1 MSLYHSYH
9 SLIAGSAQQLAI
21 ATASATVSST
31 LPGATTGVRVVA
43 NTGCWYRVDG
53 SAAATSGAFLPAN
66 VIEYTPCGSSA
77 QISVLAAT
85 TAGTF
90 WLTPVCG

>member
-1 MSLYHSYH
+1 MSIYHSYH
-9 SLIAGSAQQLAI
+9 SLIAGSAQQLSI
-21 ATASATVSST
+21 ATASATTSSA
-31 LPGATTGVRVVA
+31 LPAATTGVRVAA

-53 SAAATSGAFLPAN
+53 SAAATTGAFLPAN
-66 VIEYTPCGSSA
+66 VIEYAVCGASA

-90 WLTPVCG
+90 WLTPICG

>member
-1 MSLYHSYH
+1 MNPYHTTH
-9 SLIAGSAQQLAI
+9 SLISGSAQAI
-21 ATASATVSST
+21 TIGTASATVSST

-53 SAAATSGAFLPAN
+53 SAAAAAGAFLPAN
-66 VIEYTPCGSSA
+66 VIEYAPCDSSA
-77 QISVLAAT
+77 QVSILAAT

-90 WLTPVCG
+90 WMTPTSG

>member
-9 SLIAGSAQQLAI
+9 SLIAGSAQAVVI
-21 ATASATVSST
+21 GTASATASGT

-43 NTGCWYRVDG
+43 NAACWYRVDG
-53 SAAATSGAFLPAN
+53 SASPTTGAFLPAN
-66 VIEYTPCGSSA
+66 VIEYAPCGSSA
-77 QISVLAAT
+77 QLSILAAT